1 MATPTYEVAQKRI
14 TNLDNSILEVS
25 VTSSGSHRVKRKVLR
40 YETWRYMMYYYIMWW
55 CYMM

>member
-1 MATPTYEVAQKRI
+1 MVTPTYEVAQKRI

-40 YETWRYMMYYYIMWW
+40 YET
-55 CYMM
+55 